1 MIRPIS
7 ESDKERVLSFVKIKK
22 IAAIA
27 AVGLCIIGGILC
39 GIFVSKT
46 AFLGG
51 LFLAA
56 SIAFFM
62 FLEKPKYNPETYHYI
77 KARCMDQSYR
87 GYRNQYNEYLFK
99 IKYFDDE
106 KVKDNPASENND
118 EEPTKIRMRGFFGN
132 TKQVVD
138 FDKDQNILLKT
149 ASKKF
154 KPGHDYLMCFSFIN
168 LSGETD
174 EDNKLTIQ
182 HLIYSSEI

>member
-1 MIRPIS
+1 MIKPIS
-7 ESDKERVLSFVKIKK
+7 ESDKERVLSFIKIKK
-22 IAAIA
+22 IAAL
-27 AVGLCIIGGILC
+27 AVVALCVVGGTLC
-39 GIFVSKT
+39 GIFISST
-46 AFLGG
+46 AFIGG
-51 LFLAA
+51 FVLAA
-56 SIAFFM
+56 CIAFFI
-62 FLEKPKYNPETYHYI
+62 FSEKPKYNPETYHYV
-77 KARCMDQSYR
+77 KARCVEQSYK
-87 GYRNQYNEYLFK
+87 GYRNQYNEYLFN
-99 IKYFDDE
+99 IKYFDDVN
-106 KVKDNPASENND
+106 VKDNPKSDD
-118 EEPTKIRMRGFFGN
+118 EEELTKIRMRGFFGN